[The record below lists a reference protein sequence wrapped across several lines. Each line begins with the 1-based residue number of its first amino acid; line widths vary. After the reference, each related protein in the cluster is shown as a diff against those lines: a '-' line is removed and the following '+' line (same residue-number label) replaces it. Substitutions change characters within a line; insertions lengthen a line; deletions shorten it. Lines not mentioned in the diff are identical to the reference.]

1 MSRIPAARTLPRLV
15 EELAHTFGPR
25 PALSGGG
32 RHLTYVQM
40 RDEVWR
46 IARRL
51 HRLGVRHG
59 DKVGILMGNR
69 VEWVTSCL
77 AITSLGAVMVSLNTW
92 ATVRELEY
100 MLAHSETRTLIA
112 YPSFLKADY
121 GAMLREL
128 EPHAERLPHLREILG
143 TDATLPEGWNSRSEP
158 GIGAP
163 VVMPH
168 LGEDLVGSM
177 LQEADIANFFAEFE
191 AELDA

>member
-1 MSRIPAARTLPRLV
+1 MSIMPAARTLPRLV
-15 EELAHTFGPR
+15 EELAQRYGSR
-25 PALSGGG
+25 PALAGVG
-32 RHLTYVQM
+32 RYLSYEQM

-51 HRLGVRHG
+51 HRLGVRPG

-77 AITSLGAVMVSLNTW
+77 AITGLGAVMVSLNTW

-112 YPSFLKADY
+112 YPTFLKADY

-128 EPHAERLPHLREILG
+128 EPHAQH
-143 TDATLPEGWNSRSEP
+143 
-158 GIGAP
+158 
-163 VVMPH
+163 
-168 LGEDLVGSM
+168 
-177 LQEADIANFFAEFE
+177 
-191 AELDA
+191 